1 MNERIKQLA
10 LQAGLKSEI
19 MVDESNLDVECFL
32 TQYDAN
38 VPSIHYWEKF
48 AELIVKECCHIM
60 NTTAKKAEESNTY
73 MGDDVPT
80 RVHQYKI
87 KQHFGVEL

>member
-1 MNERIKQLA
+1 MNERIEKMMLEATKDIPQ
-10 LQAGLKSEI
+10 GYY
-19 MVDESNLDVECFL
+19 VPP
-32 TQYDAN
+32 QYF
-38 VPSIHYWEKF
+38 EKF

-80 RVHQYKI
+80 RVHQYTI
-87 KQHFGVEL
+87 KQHFGVEE